1 MVLLSKSNRRE
12 RERERG
18 SDINGQ
24 SQNDTSSQSNTPPAT
39 IMAQQVLGSCGGLI
53 KVWLSLAPKYIDVDF
68 KPKAA

>member
-1 MVLLSKSNRRE
+1 MLVLLSKTNK